1 MDSDSGRDQ
10 QLPYLPFQPPPR
22 APPSDGFYS
31 NSFNLGYKVSPGILL
46 VIIVLAILVFLGA
59 LAHLLV
65 RILMRPSIRDP
76 DDTESITAFQ
86 GQLQQLF
93 HLHDAGVDQAFIDT
107 LPVFHYKA
115 ILGQKVESFD
125 CAVCLCEFE
134 PEDKLRL
141 LPKCSHAFHM
151 ECIDTWLLSHSTC
164 PLCRDNLIHD
174 FYQDG
179 CFSPYVLVL
188 ESESESSRDIVCND
202 RESVSGVG
210 RTSSVLRSDF
220 HFNFTRESE
229 KGSVRS
235 QADLISK
242 SCEIDRKEKD
252 DGPGEK
258 EKVVHV
264 KLGKFRNLD
273 PCEDSGSNGQNNVDS
288 RRCFSMGSFEYV
300 MDENST
306 LLVPVET
313 ISKKHAGRKPSVM
326 PLRPGHRQA
335 MSFCDGVSPRMF
347 SGFDVT
353 KPMEIH
359 EAPSNA
365 NSFRE
370 NGKQKSRSDSES
382 FSISKIW
389 LRGKEKA
396 KSSVDSSRRAMS
408 FRFMGGS
415 GEIVLGREVKDAR
428 SWSNAGSESGLE
440 RGSNRVY
447 SNSSSIMNPQP
458 NSQSFARKSSLL
470 WLPGWQTKVVN
481 SSSTSNV

>member
-1 MDSDSGRDQ
+1 MENDSGSDQ
-10 QLPYLPFQPPPR
+10 HPPYLPFQPPPR

-59 LAHLLV
+59 LAHLLI
-65 RILMRPSIRDP
+65 RIIVRPSIRDP
-76 DDTESITAFQ
+76 DDTDSVNALQ
-86 GQLQQLF
+86 GRLQQLF
-93 HLHDAGVDQAFIDT
+93 HLHDAGVDQSFIDM

-115 ILGQKVESFD
+115 IQGKKVESFD

-141 LPKCSHAFHM
+141 LPKCSHAFHV

-174 FYQDG
+174 FYPDG
-179 CFSPYVLVL
+179 GCSPYVLVL
-188 ESESESSRDIVCND
+188 ESGSESSRDIVCND
-202 RESVSGVG
+202 RDSVSSIG

-229 KGSVRS
+229 KGSARS
-235 QADLISK
+235 RADSIGK

-273 PCEDSGSNGQNNVDS
+273 PCEDNRSSGTNKVDS

-300 MDENST
+300 MDDNST

-313 ISKKHAGRKPSVM
+313 LSKKHAGRKLSVL
-326 PLRPGHRQA
+326 PFRPGHRQA
-335 MSFCDGVSPRMF
+335 MSVCDDGSTRMF

-353 KPMEIH
+353 KTMEIH
-359 EAPSNA
+359 GAPSNA
-365 NSFRE
+365 NSFRG
-370 NGKQKSRSDSES
+370 NGKQKSGTDTES

-389 LRGKEKA
+389 LQGKEKA
-396 KSSVDSSRRAMS
+396 KSSLDSSRRAMS

-415 GEIVLGREVKDAR
+415 GDIVLGREVKDAR
-428 SWSNAGSESGLE
+428 SWSNAGSELGLE
-440 RGSNRVY
+440 RGSNRVNG
-447 SNSSSIMNPQP
+447 SGSSIMNPQP
-458 NSQSFARKSSLL
+458 NSQSFARKSSFP
-470 WLPGWQTKVVN
+470 WLPGWQTEVVH
-481 SSSTSNV
+481 SSSASNV